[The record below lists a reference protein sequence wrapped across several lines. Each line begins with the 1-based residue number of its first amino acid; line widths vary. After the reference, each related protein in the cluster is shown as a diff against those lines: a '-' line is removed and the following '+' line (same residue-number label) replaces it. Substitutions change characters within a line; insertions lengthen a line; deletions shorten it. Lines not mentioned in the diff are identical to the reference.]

1 MAKPGPERELNE
13 DNILEFINGAY
24 SPAVGTSDVAE
35 YFNVTG
41 EGARKYLDRL
51 QEGGCV
57 DSRKI
62 GRSKIWWL
70 TDEGEKR
77 IDSIQSS
84 TQ

>member
-1 MAKPGPERELNE
+1 MAKPGPDRELDE

-24 SPAVGTSDVAE
+24 SPAVGSVDVADH
-35 YFNVTG
+35 FDVTD
-41 EGARKYLDRL
+41 EGARKYLRRL
-51 QEGGCV
+51 DDSGFI

-70 TDEGEKR
+70 TNKGEQR

-84 TQ
+84 SQ